1 MLLSE
6 HTGTHMDAPAHF
18 SKGGKYMHEIPM
30 ENLMGPA
37 VVIDIKEQAKTN
49 KDYGLTVDDIL
60 GEDLCLF

>member
-1 MLLSE
+1 
-6 HTGTHMDAPAHF
+6 MDAPAHF

-37 VVIDIKEQAKTN
+37 VVIDIKEQEKTN

-60 GEDLCLF
+60 GEDVCLV

>member
-1 MLLSE
+1 
-6 HTGTHMDAPAHF
+6 
-18 SKGGKYMHEIPM
+18 MHEIPM

-60 GEDLCLF
+60 DEDVCLV